1 MSSATTEDGLYGPG
15 VKCYKSRNSDPIGSY
30 QFKINA
36 RFSPDRLSSKKI
48 LAVCKGRLVLVSGKN
63 GAAAL
68 LLSGSQGGSCDQLTE
83 AKKPRHLSLRLGLVR
98 ALTVEHWAYLV
109 KMQYQRSLPREFTLL
124 LFVRL
129 AYIERGPGRRFLMI
143 PEGVVK
149 RLERTKKSDVT
160 HERVN
165 E

>member
-1 MSSATTEDGLYGPG
+1 MIARQFPNPESLIISLVPPKIIFRAEIHRYLNLTKSPAASVLLAGVPG
-15 VKCYKSRNSDPIGSY
+15 ASRN
-30 QFKINA
+30 
-36 RFSPDRLSSKKI
+36 R
-48 LAVCKGRLVLVSGKN
+48 
-63 GAAAL
+63 
-68 LLSGSQGGSCDQLTE
+68 LTE